1 SSQQPPDKNAGQPGA
16 PKPPSQPRLTLPVT
30 TLAGKSG
37 DGKQSAPTEQKMEE
51 AVTKQ
56 RDLLAEFEK
65 IADEL
70 NRVLANL
77 EGSTLVKRLKAA
89 SRMQYSIAGR
99 VIDQVHDAFGLSAT
113 RAPEGAAKVIGELA
127 EQEAKGMAVQFAPV
141 VGQPAA
147 AALDAQAAQY
157 VQQFR
162 PMFRPEYY
170 FIRNTCGLNTDQRKQ
185 LARMGET
192 AVKAAARSFVEAQQK
207 MMRGGWRP
215 GTEYPDPRKL
225 IEQELSRVM
234 SPLLTHDQESR
245 YKAELEKRAA
255 SRKQVV
261 IDNLVAK
268 LDGDLVLTSDQRTR
282 LVEALSANWKDAWGQ
297 SLEMLMN
304 IDNFFPNVP
313 DQVVA
318 PILTDNQKE
327 AWRRIPRNQNVF
339 WGFSF
344 GGVIRENDPLDDPEL
359 AEAQKE
365 AEAKEKK

>member
-1 SSQQPPDKNAGQPGA
+1 MSRLRDMLVLTGVACAVSGSSFVLVQAQDVALPQQKTVSLRP
-16 PKPPSQPRLTLPVT
+16 
-30 TLAGKSG
+30 
-37 DGKQSAPTEQKMEE
+37 PTEKKKEE
-51 AVTKQ
+51 PAG
-56 RDLLAEFEK
+56 
-65 IADEL
+65 AD
-70 NRVLANL
+70 
-77 EGSTLVKRLKAA
+77 
-89 SRMQYSIAGR
+89 
-99 VIDQVHDAFGLSAT
+99 
-113 RAPEGAAKVIGELA
+113 AAKKQDRV
-127 EQEAKGMAVQFAPV
+127 EAKPAAKAKVAVKAVMVQPARV
-141 VGQPAA
+141 AAQPAA

-162 PMFRPEYY
+162 PMFRAEYY
-170 FIRNTCGLNTDQRKQ
+170 FIRNTCCLNTDQRKQ

-215 GTEYPDPRKL
+215 GSEYPDPRKL
-225 IEQELSRVM
+225 VEQELSRVM
-234 SPLLTHDQESR
+234 GPLLTHDQESR

-282 LVEALSANWKDAWGQ
+282 LVEALSANWKDAWGR

-304 IDNFFPNVP
+304 IDSFFPSIP
-313 DQVVA
+313 DQVVT
-318 PILTDNQKE
+318 PILTDNQRE
-327 AWRRIPRNQNVF
+327 VWRRIPRNQNVF

-359 AEAQKE
+359 AEARKE

>member
-1 SSQQPPDKNAGQPGA
+1 MS
-16 PKPPSQPRLTLPVT
+16 RL
-30 TLAGKSG
+30 
-37 DGKQSAPTEQKMEE
+37 
-51 AVTKQ
+51 
-56 RDLLAEFEK
+56 RDLL
-65 IADEL
+65 
-70 NRVLANL
+70 VLAGVACAVP
-77 EGSTLVKRLKAA
+77 GSSFVLGQMQVQLVPLAPPPAVVQPRPAEKKQEEPARADAAKKQGKAEAKPAARANVAVKAA
-89 SRMQYSIAGR
+89 VLRPAR
-99 VIDQVHDAFGLSAT
+99 K
-113 RAPEGAAKVIGELA
+113 AA
-127 EQEAKGMAVQFAPV
+127 
-141 VGQPAA
+141 QPAA

-162 PMFRPEYY
+162 PMFRAEYY
-170 FIRNTCGLNTDQRKQ
+170 FIRNTCGLNADQRKQ

-192 AVKAAARSFVEAQQK
+192 AVKAAARSFVDAQQK

-215 GTEYPDPRKL
+215 GSEYPDPRKL

-297 SLEMLMN
+297 SLEMLSN
-304 IDNFFPNVP
+304 LDSFFPSIP
-313 DQVVA
+313 DQVVT

-327 AWRRIPRNQNVF
+327 VWRRIPRNQNVF

-344 GGVIRENDPLDDPEL
+344 GGVVMENDPLDDPEL
-359 AEAQKE
+359 AQAQKE
-365 AEAKEKK
+365 ADLGEKNQ

>member
-1 SSQQPPDKNAGQPGA
+1 MS
-16 PKPPSQPRLTLPVT
+16 RLRDMLVLTGV
-30 TLAGKSG
+30 AC
-37 DGKQSAPTEQKMEE
+37 
-51 AVTKQ
+51 AVS
-56 RDLLAEFEK
+56 
-65 IADEL
+65 
-70 NRVLANL
+70 
-77 EGSTLVKRLKAA
+77 GSTFVLGQAQDVALPPPPAVVLPRPAEKKKEESAKA
-89 SRMQYSIAGR
+89 
-99 VIDQVHDAFGLSAT
+99 D
-113 RAPEGAAKVIGELA
+113 AAKKQTRV
-127 EQEAKGMAVQFAPV
+127 EAKPAANAKVAVKAMVVQFAPV

-162 PMFRPEYY
+162 PMFRAEYY

-225 IEQELSRVM
+225 IEQELTRVM

-304 IDNFFPNVP
+304 IDNFFPSIP
-313 DQVVA
+313 DQVVT
-318 PILTDNQKE
+318 PILTDNQQE
-327 AWRRIPRNQNVF
+327 VWRRIPRNQNVF